1 MIGAA
6 TQEWSYRKAND
17 DCTGPEAH
25 MQRESWG
32 VLQRAEEGCR
42 SLTS

>member
-17 DCTGPEAH
+17 DCEGAYAECV
-25 MQRESWG
+25 ESWG